1 MPTPPDLFVS
11 CLHFVSGAGG
21 LSIQHVRMER
31 MKLVSFVVAL
41 FLAFP
46 IVSAAQNVPPQV
58 DAVLKQIKA
67 ADKDQL
73 AVSEEDGRFLRL
85 LVVTRGARHALEI
98 GAASG
103 YSAIWMGLAMRETGG
118 TLVTIEYDKARA
130 SQAAANIK
138 KAGLSD
144 VVKVISGDAF
154 AEIPKVTGTFD
165 FVFCDAWKRD
175 YQKFFSLVFPR
186 MDKGGLFLGHNVIN
200 KRDEMGDFLKTIH
213 TSPAV
218 LTSIVAPSGEGMSIT
233 LKR

>member
-1 MPTPPDLFVS
+1 MTHVKRFVFAFAVLLALPFS
-11 CLHFVSGAGG
+11 ARA
-21 LSIQHVRMER
+21 QHV
-31 MKLVSFVVAL
+31 
-41 FLAFP
+41 
-46 IVSAAQNVPPQV
+46 PPHV
-58 DAVLKQIKA
+58 DSLLKQIKA

-85 LVVTRGARHALEI
+85 LIVTRGAKRALEI

-103 YSAIWMGLAMRETGG
+103 YSAIWMGLGMRETGG
-118 TLVTIEYDKARA
+118 KLVTIEYDKVRA
-130 SQAAANIK
+130 AQAAANIK

-144 VVKVISGDAF
+144 VVQVISGDAF
-154 AEIPKVTGTFD
+154 AEIPKVAGTFD

-175 YQKFFSLVFPR
+175 YQKFFSMVFPR
-186 MDKGGLFLGHNVIN
+186 MDRGGLFLGHNVIN
-200 KRDEMGDFLKTIH
+200 KRDEMADFLKTIH